1 MLEEQVYS
9 FAGGPT
15 MLPRKVI
22 AELKGNF
29 MANSCNSALI

>member
-1 MLEEQVYS
+1 MLEEAVYS

-22 AELKGNF
+22 AEVKNNF
-29 MANSCNSALI
+29 LSSSCRM